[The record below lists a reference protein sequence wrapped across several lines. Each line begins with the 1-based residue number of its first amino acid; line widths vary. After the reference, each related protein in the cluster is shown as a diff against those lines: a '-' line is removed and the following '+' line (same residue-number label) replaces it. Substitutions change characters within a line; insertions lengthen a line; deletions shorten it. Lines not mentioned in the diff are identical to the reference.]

1 MNLKDFYFKYI
12 EPFTAVAVLIM
23 VCILVAKIHT
33 YNNLQKEIAT
43 NCGWDDEDTRCYC
56 EKGAVVAWE
65 NSIKDEINLS
75 FLDIGED
82 G

>member
-1 MNLKDFYFKYI
+1 MNFKDFYFKYI

-23 VCILVAKIHT
+23 VCILVARLSS
-33 YNNLQKEIAT
+33 YNNLQKEIAE

-56 EKGAVVAWE
+56 EKGDVVAWD
-65 NSIKDEINLS
+65 NSVKDEINLS